1 MSRFIE
7 GTYHDMELSE
17 LISKEKVEAEFAETS
32 FSAKLLTSL
41 LDNPKEAQL
50 TYELLNALGGKS

>member
-1 MSRFIE
+1 
-7 GTYHDMELSE
+7 MELSE